1 MKPISLSKHR
11 NEGRQMKQ
19 TLRNPWVYLI
29 MIVPTLILYSLFFI
43 YPMLTSS
50 FYAFTNWNGLSD
62 YSFVGFQNFVDVFS
76 DKDFIRAIKNNM
88 MFIVFSVG
96 VQVPV
101 IIIFAL
107 LIANVK
113 RLQRLYKTTV
123 FIPSILST
131 SVIGILWGFVLH
143 PNIGPVNKVLGWFG
157 IESIFWLADSKWAL
171 PSVLLV
177 NAWQWVG
184 FYIVLVL
191 AAILALPKEMNEAA
205 EIDGATG
212 IQRAWY
218 LTVPLIKPI
227 ISVVVM
233 LSIAGAMRVVDIVL
247 VMTKGGPVGATEV
260 MASYLVNEALGVNP
274 NYGLGTSIALI
285 IFAFALILTAIYQR
299 TFGRT
304 ED

>member
-1 MKPISLSKHR
+1 MKHP
-11 NEGRQMKQ
+11 
-19 TLRNPWVYLI
+19 LRNPFVYI
-29 MIVPTLILYSLFFI
+29 VMIIPTLILYSLFFI

-50 FYAFTNWNGLSD
+50 YYAFTDWNGLD
-62 YSFVGFQNFVDVFS
+62 VYKFIGFDNFIKVFS
-76 DKDFIRAIKNNM
+76 DSDFIAAIKNNM
-88 MFIVFSVG
+88 YFILFSVG
-96 VQVPV
+96 LQVPL
-101 IIIFAL
+101 IIFFAL

-113 RLQRLYKTTV
+113 RFQRLYKTTV

-143 PNIGPVNKVLGWFG
+143 PNIGPVNSFLGIFG
-157 IESIFWLADSKWAL
+157 IEPIFWLADEKWAL
-171 PSVLLV
+171 PAILVV

-212 IQRAWY
+212 LQRAWY

-247 VMTKGGPVGATEV
+247 VMTNGGPVGSTEV
-260 MASYLVNEALGVNP
+260 MASYLVNEAMGVNP
-274 NYGLGTSIALI
+274 SYGLGTAISLI
-285 IFAFALILTAIYQR
+285 IFAFALVLTAIYQL
-299 TFGRT
+299 TFGKT
-304 ED
+304 KE